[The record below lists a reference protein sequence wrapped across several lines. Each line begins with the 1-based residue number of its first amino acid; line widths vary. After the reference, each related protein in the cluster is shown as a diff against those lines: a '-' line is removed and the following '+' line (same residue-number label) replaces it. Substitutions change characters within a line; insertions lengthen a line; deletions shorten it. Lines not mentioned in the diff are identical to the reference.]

1 MGGRKYSRRS
11 LRRLSREL
19 HNQGHPAC
27 PNTVGRL
34 LRDQDFS
41 LRANVKRLS
50 GGSCPNRDRQFRHIQ
65 RQREAFQQAGLPVVS
80 IDGKKK
86 ELVGNFKN
94 AGRAWRDAPE
104 PVNTYDFIHQAQCR
118 ATPYGIFDTQRNVAM
133 VCVGTSADTGEFAV
147 DCLDQWWRRQGRGAY
162 PRARQLLILA
172 DGGGSNGH
180 RPRLFKRE
188 LQRWVDRRGV
198 AVTICHYPTGASKW
212 NPVEH
217 RLFSQISVNWAAE
230 PLRTLDA
237 MLACIRGTTT
247 QAGLRVAATL
257 MQKSYARK
265 IKVPTAEMNTLNLHR
280 HRICPDWNY
289 TIQPRQSTLHA

>member
-19 HNQGHPAC
+19 HKRGHRAC

-50 GGSCPNRDRQFRHIQ
+50 GGPCPDRDRQFRHIQ
-65 RQREAFQQAGLPVVS
+65 KQRKAFQQAGLPVVS
-80 IDGKKK
+80 VDAKKK

-94 AGRAWRDAPE
+94 PGRTWREAPE
-104 PVNTYDFIHQAQCR
+104 PVNTYDFIHQAICR
-118 ATPYGIFDTQRNVAM
+118 ATPYGIFDPRFNRAL
-133 VCVGTSADTGEFAV
+133 VCVGTSADTSDFAV
-147 DCLDQWWRRQGRGAY
+147 DCLDQWWQQQGRHAY
-162 PRARQLLILA
+162 PQARHLLVLA

-180 RPRLFKRE
+180 RPRLFKRA
-188 LQRWVDRRGV
+188 LQEWVDRRGV
-198 AVTICHYPTGASKW
+198 SVTVSHYPTGASKW
-212 NPVEH
+212 NPIEH
-217 RLFSQISVNWAAE
+217 RLFGQISINWAAQ
-230 PLRTLDA
+230 PLRTLDT

-257 MQKSYARK
+257 INKAYPRK
-265 IKVPTAEMNTLNLHR
+265 VKVSNAEMKTLNLER
-280 HRICPDWNY
+280 HRICPEWNY
-289 TIQPRQSTLHA
+289 TIRPR